1 MARHGPHWA
10 MTQMNPDAGID
21 DATLDRVRKLLAMA
35 ERTDNTEEADAFSRK
50 AAELIARHRISD
62 LALQQA
68 DPGELTIAEVPL
80 GRGAYVR
87 ARYHLLAA
95 VAEANGCIA
104 TFMTGERSTMGHVT
118 GHRSD
123 VDSIRVLYTSL
134 HQQMS
139 TRAASQRRSTGAAT
153 QRYRRSFMFGF
164 AAEVAEMLRAA
175 QTDAVATHEDPESL
189 VPILLDREQRVR
201 EFAGQRLGRIVTA
214 RPAAPAVRDG
224 VLAGRRAAAD
234 ADLGRTR
241 LPSRPAIG
249 RGS

>member
-1 MARHGPHWA
+1 MTHVTPHSE
-10 MTQMNPDAGID
+10 ID
-21 DATLDRVRKLLAMA
+21 EATLDRVRKLLTMA

-68 DPGELTIAEVPL
+68 DPAELSIAEVPL

-104 TFMTGERSTMGHVT
+104 TFMTGERATVGHIT
-118 GHRSD
+118 GYRSD
-123 VDSIRVLYTSL
+123 VDSVRILFTSL

-139 TRAASQRRSTGAAT
+139 ARAASQRRSTGAAT

-164 AAEVAEMLRAA
+164 ATEVAEMLQAA
-175 QTDAVATHEDPESL
+175 ETDAVASHRDPESL
-189 VPILLDREQRVR
+189 VPMLLDREQRVR

-234 ADLGRTR
+234 ADIGRTR
-241 LPSRPAIG
+241 LPSRAAIG